1 MEVFIM
7 QKKISTTKA
16 PGAIGPYSQAVE
28 IDNLVY
34 TSGQLGVDPATGE
47 LVEGVEAQTKMALE
61 NVKAVLAEAGLE
73 MSSIIKSLVFITD
86 MNDFG
91 KVNGVYAQY
100 INGDVLP
107 ARSCVQVAALPKGGL
122 VEIEVIAKK

>member
-1 MEVFIM
+1 M

-107 ARSCVQVAALPKGGL
+107 ARSCVQVSALPKGGL

>member
-1 MEVFIM
+1 M

-122 VEIEVIAKK
+122 VEIEVLAKK

>member
-1 MEVFIM
+1 M

-61 NVKAVLAEAGLE
+61 NVKAVLAEFEITDAVV
-73 MSSIIKSLVFITD
+73 SLVDKGAFDWVI
-86 MNDFG
+86 
-91 KVNGVYAQY
+91 
-100 INGDVLP
+100 
-107 ARSCVQVAALPKGGL
+107 RSRMQAACCRATETKFNWKG
-122 VEIEVIAKK
+122 ED

>member
-1 MEVFIM
+1 M

-34 TSGQLGVDPATGE
+34 TSGQQGVDPATGE